1 MSVLIG
7 YVKNGVTYMA
17 TDTRVIDNARKRN
30 EVCECNF
37 KLHKLDNG
45 IIYGATGSRY
55 IRQFLR
61 MNEDMFILDE
71 HGDLTRQHIVMGILP
86 RLYFSLQ
93 EANLLDNKNGEQP
106 SSPSSI
112 LIGFKGK
119 LFEICWDFSVYRYE
133 KYQAIGA
140 FADYALAAVS
150 DIDENGDINKQ
161 LIDAMRICA
170 KNTEYVGGPY
180 LTINTSEL
188 KYELTEEE

>member
-1 MSVLIG
+1 MSIIIG

-17 TDTRVIDNARKRN
+17 TDTRVIDYARKRN

-55 IRQFLR
+55 IRQFLM
-61 MNEDMFILDE
+61 MNEDMFALDE

-86 RLYFSLQ
+86 RLYFSLRD
-93 EANLLDNKNGEQP
+93 ANLLDNKNGEKP
-106 SSPSSI
+106 SFPSSI